1 MWRAYLIALLSLLAV
16 GCGRQSM
23 PAVLDVEVVQ
33 TEWESEGDDEAW
45 PSRIV
50 LRVEVENPS
59 ARIAVLEARLRLSYA
74 SRRVAMLRL
83 EEKVVVP
90 ARSRS
95 VVYVPLHLAVQR
107 HSGTLAFR
115 EALRE
120 RRAEQITIDW
130 QVALR
135 SRMTYIKDERGP
147 RPIAEVLTQEQLE
160 AVWEMIDE
168 R

>member
-1 MWRAYLIALLSLLAV
+1 MRRVALIMLLCLFMA
-16 GCGRQSM
+16 GCGKGSLPTIQS
-23 PAVLDVEVVQ
+23 VEVVQ
-33 TEWESEGDDEAW
+33 TQWDGTSEEGW

-59 ARIAVLEARLRLSYA
+59 ARIALLEARLRLSYA

-83 EEKVVVP
+83 EDKVILP
-90 ARSRS
+90 ARSGC
-95 VVYVPLHLAVQR
+95 VVDVPLHLAVQR

-115 EALRE
+115 EALKAHRP
-120 RRAEQITIDW
+120 EQITIDW

-135 SRMTYIKDERGP
+135 SRMTYLRDEQGP
-147 RPIAEVLTQEQLE
+147 RPIAQVLTPEQLE
-160 AVWEMIDE
+160 ALWEMLDE

>member
-33 TEWESEGDDEAW
+33 TQWEGESEEGW
-45 PSRIV
+45 PSHIV
-50 LRVEVENPS
+50 LRVEVENPA
-59 ARIAVLEARLRLSYA
+59 ARIAVLEARLRLSHA

-120 RRAEQITIDW
+120 RRAEQIAVDW
-130 QVALR
+130 EVALR
-135 SRMTYIKDERGP
+135 SRMTYIKDEQDP

-160 AVWEMIDE
+160 VVWEMIDD